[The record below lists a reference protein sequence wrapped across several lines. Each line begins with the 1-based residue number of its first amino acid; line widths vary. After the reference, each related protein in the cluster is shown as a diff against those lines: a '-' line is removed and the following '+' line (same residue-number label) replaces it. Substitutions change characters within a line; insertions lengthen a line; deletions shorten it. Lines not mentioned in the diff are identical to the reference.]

1 MGLDGVR
8 QLRDLHTEAP
18 SSPRALEGRNT
29 ASTSCMWPVES
40 RGLLQTTPL
49 GGGGVM
55 TSLAEQR
62 VRETIVL

>member
-8 QLRDLHTEAP
+8 QLRDLHPEAP
-18 SSPRALEGRNT
+18 SSPRVPEGRNT

-49 GGGGVM
+49 GGAM
-55 TSLAEQR
+55 TPLAEQR